1 VVSHYGGPASD
12 YTHFGTGPH
21 IACPWPPGEDRFLK
35 LPRERAGA
43 MRNGWR
49 LFLLVWLALIVFSC
63 CALQAELFKGPS
75 CFQFHQM
82 TENGKGGVD
91 MRLTCSG
98 MPGSS
103 SSSART
109 ENFNFMS
116 DRPKD
121 MLLGLPRR
129 SIHQFTESLRP
140 VIRQRPQVQSL
151 ILYM

>member
-1 VVSHYGGPASD
+1 METFPSCVAGLDCVQLLRLAG
-12 YTHFGTGPH
+12 
-21 IACPWPPGEDRFLK
+21 
-35 LPRERAGA
+35 RAP
-43 MRNGWR
+43 
-49 LFLLVWLALIVFSC
+49 
-63 CALQAELFKGPS
+63 FKGPS

-109 ENFNFMS
+109 ENFNFVS

-129 SIHQFTESLRP
+129 SIHQSTESLRP